1 MTADDKFDPAR
12 AIQQLRRIPTELD
25 ALGHKVVPTRKTDAF
40 LKAFP
45 DKHYCSFK
53 TVLLCEKPRDGSAAL
68 DIHDVANRATAYHA
82 VQIRGKVSANDY
94 GSGSHGRALN
104 TVVHGGAHEFRR
116 QDRRV

>member
-45 DKHYCSFK
+45 DKHYGYFK
-53 TVLLCEKPRDGSAAL
+53 TVLLREKPRDGSATL
-68 DIHDVANRATAYHA
+68 DFDDVANRAIAYP
-82 VQIRGKVSANDY
+82 VSY
-94 GSGSHGRALN
+94 THL
-104 TVVHGGAHEFRR
+104 TLPTTPYV
-116 QDRRV
+116 